1 MTYMI
6 AAYTVIWIVTF
17 LFVAS
22 IFLRQRSLRRDLE
35 IMEQLVESTGEIA
48 GAPNADR

>member
-1 MTYMI
+1 MTYMV
-6 AAYTVIWIVTF
+6 AAYVVIWILTF

-35 IMEQLVESTGEIA
+35 IIEQLVGSTGNRNNQSME
-48 GAPNADR
+48 

>member
-1 MTYMI
+1 MTYMV
-6 AAYTVIWIVTF
+6 AAYAVIWILTF

-35 IMEQLVESTGEIA
+35 ALEQLVESTG
-48 GAPNADR
+48 DRNDQSMTQ